1 MFPIENTENKNIN
14 QLGIV
19 AGLIDEI
26 GIFEIISQKLG
37 IDYRDKIVLRILV
50 IAIFINALEFVSI
63 NLYLF
68 IHFFYDKGIKMLLG
82 EDVKI
87 DEENDDIIGIF
98 MDNLYKYRLS

>member
-26 GIFEIISQKLG
+26 GIFEIISYKLG

-68 IHFFYDKGIKMLLG
+68 IHFFDDIDDKGIKMLLG

-87 DEENDDIIGIF
+87 D
-98 MDNLYKYRLS
+98 